1 MTLPIVVLL
10 SVLLQPRL
18 QYALARDGLLPSF
31 FSDISRGFPAKG
43 TFFAGVISTIIA
55 TFVPF
60 TYLDDF
66 VSAGILIAFSITN
79 SSLVILRHE
88 SPIHQPSLLR
98 NLLIRFNL
106 LSFLFCMIFV
116 HGFVETKSQLLQ
128 IVLLLFFLY
137 IWFICFQIWWKC
149 PCTVKPGSVHI
160 TTSNNNN
167 NNNNHGM
174 DTKEGEE
181 EQIVGGDGD
190 DGYYFQAPFCPWLPC
205 FGTFVN
211 WYLISQLEM
220 TGIILLLVYLGLAM
234 IFYFTYGAKH
244 SLANNGGWG
253 INHPTTTH
261 ES

>member
-18 QYALARDGLLPSF
+18 QYALARDGLLPNF

-43 TFFAGVISTIIA
+43 TLFAGVVSTIIA
-55 TFVPF
+55 TFIPF

-98 NLLIRFNL
+98 NLLIRFNIM
-106 LSFLFCMIFV
+106 SFVFCMTFV
-116 HGFVETKSQLLQ
+116 HGLLKTGMMEE
-128 IVLLLFFLY
+128 IVLVLLFLST
-137 IWFICFQIWWKC
+137 WFICFQIWWKC
-149 PCTVKPGSVHI
+149 PSTVKFGCDYTTTTTTNTHNDSIGS
-160 TTSNNNN
+160 
-167 NNNNHGM
+167 
-174 DTKEGEE
+174 KEGG
-181 EQIVGGDGD
+181 EQQSNGDD

-205 FGTFVN
+205 LGTFVN

-220 TGIILLLVYLGLAM
+220 TGIVLLLLYLGLAVV
-234 IFYFTYGAKH
+234 FYFTYGAKH

-253 INHPTTTH
+253 INLNNHETH